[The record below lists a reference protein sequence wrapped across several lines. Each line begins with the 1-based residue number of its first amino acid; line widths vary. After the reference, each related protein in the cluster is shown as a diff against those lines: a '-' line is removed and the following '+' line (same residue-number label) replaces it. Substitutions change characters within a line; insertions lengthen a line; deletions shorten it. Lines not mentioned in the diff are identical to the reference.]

1 MEKILNAIQ
10 VLASV
15 CDGAHSR
22 DHQGFNGYDA
32 QYAKILLAK
41 TWTDRDSYNAWRM
54 LKKYRKQLA
63 SLGINYDD
71 LVPPAQYVQDA
82 VIKPKFHE
90 RWGSLL
96 MPMQGRIS
104 KEDFSKYVSIHRELG
119 FKFDGETK
127 AWYMKKADLPAYNH
141 DQYVHMMGEIGVH
154 VEEIPEQQQRQPDEQ
169 RQPTAREIIN
179 GISSKK
185 IRDGYVGIKC
195 VDGKFSIHF
204 PYNTTLVDLFSN
216 KTGQLTGITEF
227 NLETRTRDTHELET
241 VLEAI
246 EKIKALLPDWQIVSD
261 GLDEAI
267 AKRQR
272 EVDQDRIPIPAVLE
286 QMNPELSLFS
296 FQNEGVR
303 HLIKTNG
310 NALMGYEM
318 GCIDGK
324 AEITVN
330 RASGARK
337 MTLEKLYYKFHGG
350 KTNGRSWDLSIPT
363 KTVSATSEGILTLN
377 QIVDVVDKGIRNVIK
392 ITAKTEHKTYQ
403 LILTPDHEVK
413 TENDWIAA
421 EHLQIGELI
430 ATNGVSY
437 CDVCKKDTPHTSY
450 KYNKFQGCRVC
461 IVRFK
466 RKNKEKNGMFI
477 DKDGYVRVTKGVR
490 YHPQFSQGVSQHNL
504 VYEAFQNG
512 VTYEDWC
519 ERVRLNQLEG
529 AWFIPKDLFVH
540 HINEDRADNR
550 IENLKLVTISEHH
563 IIHRKIT
570 NIRHMKVTYAK
581 IIKIETAKPT
591 RVFDIVMADPLRN
604 FVANGIVVHN
614 CGKTII
620 TLAWIAANA
629 KRAIVVVPKVVR
641 RTWINEAIK
650 FFPTYFSG
658 QTVELRASDIKKKGM
673 PDLSSVRLASVNYE
687 SFEKYLPAIQA
698 AGFDTIVIDESHRI
712 KSPRAK
718 ITKTLMALREMFR
731 HHILLSGTAVKNKK
745 DELLTQTNFIQPG
758 LFSKNELQMGTIGGC
773 WNKLRSSI
781 YIARQK
787 KDVLPDLP
795 EKTSQIVE
803 LEVAGMPNMPKDIG
817 EISTTR
823 ISAALAKSQATV
835 DFVQEILDSSDSNVL
850 VFSESR
856 EAAEKM
862 AEMLGD
868 VAILH
873 HGQMSD
879 DKREAA
885 KAEFQ
890 METSSKRVF
899 VSTRQSLAVGATL
912 TRADKVV
919 FNDLPWTA
927 ADIRQAED
935 RCHRIGQLNCVNV
948 YWMTARDNEW
958 DRNVT
963 DIIRRKYSLA
973 KKINEGKQLTKE
985 EQEWLSQPIS
995 LEEIKKQVVI

>member
-1 MEKILNAIQ
+1 MEKIINAVQ

-22 DHQGFNGYDA
+22 DRQGFNGWDA
-32 QYAKILLAK
+32 SYVRELLIK
-41 TWTDRDSYNAWRM
+41 EWTERDAYNAWKM
-54 LKKYRKQLA
+54 LRKYRKQLM
-63 SLGINYDD
+63 SFGIDYDAITPD
-71 LVPPAQYVQDA
+71 AYKAEA
-82 VIKPKFHE
+82 VIQPKFNP
-90 RWGSLL
+90 RWGSLMMIL
-96 MPMQGRIS
+96 QGRID
-104 KEDFSKYVSIHRELG
+104 KDAFTKYVSIHKEMG
-119 FKFDGETK
+119 FKFDGEAK
-127 AWYMKKADLPAYNH
+127 AWYVKKSDLPAYNH
-141 DQYVHMMGEIGVH
+141 SQYVERMAAELNVH
-154 VEEIPEQQQRQPDEQ
+154 VEAVPEQQQEQ
-169 RQPTAREIIN
+169 TERELSVADVIS
-179 GISSKK
+179 GIRNK
-185 IRDGYVGIKC
+185 RLQGYVA
-195 VDGKFSIHF
+195 VTRNASGKFAFHF
-204 PYNTTLVDLFSN
+204 PFNSVLVDLFSN

-227 NLETRTRDTHELET
+227 NMETKARETFELET

-246 EKIKALLPDWQIVSD
+246 AKIQTLLPDWQVVSD
-261 GLDEAI
+261 C
-267 AKRQR
+267 
-272 EVDQDRIPIPAVLE
+272 VDKAVKERNQQIEQDRVALPEVQAQL
-286 QMNPELSLFS
+286 NPEFSLFPY
-296 FQNEGVR
+296 QNEGVR
-303 HLIKTNG
+303 HLVKTNG

-620 TLAWIAANA
+620 TLAWIAASS
-629 KRAIVVVPKVVR
+629 KRTIVVVPKVVR
-641 RTWINEAIK
+641 RTWLQEATK
-650 FFPTYFSG
+650 FFPSYFSG
-658 QTVELRASDIKKKGM
+658 KVAELRSAEIKKGGQ
-673 PDLSSVRLASVNYE
+673 PDLSNVVLASVNYE
-687 SFEKYLPAIQA
+687 SLEKFLPAIQA
-698 AGFDTIVIDESHRI
+698 AGFDTIVVDESHRM
-712 KSPRAK
+712 KNPKAK
-718 ITKTLMALREMFR
+718 ITKTLMALRESFKHR
-731 HHILLSGTAVKNKK
+731 ILLSGTAVKNKK
-745 DELLTQTNFIQPG
+745 IELKTQTDFIQPG
-758 LFSKNELQMGTIGGC
+758 LFTKQELHFGTIGGC
-773 WNKLRSSI
+773 WNKLRGSI

-795 EKTSQIVE
+795 EKISQIVE
-803 LEVAGMPNMPKDIG
+803 MDVTGMPAIPDEIG
-817 EISTTR
+817 GMSTALVQ
-823 ISAALAKSQATV
+823 AALAKAQITC
-835 DFVQEILDSSDSNVL
+835 DFVQEILESSDSCVL
-850 VFSESR
+850 VFSESVDT
-856 EAAEKM
+856 AKKIAET
-862 AEMLGD
+862 LGD
-868 VAILH
+868 VAIIH

-879 DKREAA
+879 DRREAA
-885 KAEFQ
+885 KVEFQ
-890 METSSKRVF
+890 NENSSKRVL

-919 FNDLPWTA
+919 FNDLPWVST
-927 ADIRQAED
+927 DIRQAED
-935 RCHRIGQLNCVNV
+935 RTHRIGQKNCVNV
-948 YWMTARDNEW
+948 YWMTARNNEW
-958 DRNVT
+958 DANLT
-963 DIIRRKYSLA
+963 NIIRRKYSLT
-973 KKINEGKQLTKE
+973 KKMNEGKQLTKE
-985 EQEWLSQPIS
+985 EQEWLSKPIT
-995 LEEIKKQVVI
+995 LDEIKNSKI

>member
-1 MEKILNAIQ
+1 MEKILNAVQ

-32 QYAKILLAK
+32 QYAKILLSK

-204 PYNTTLVDLFSN
+204 PYNTALVDLFSN

-227 NLETRTRDTHELET
+227 NMETRTRDTHELET

-246 EKIKALLPDWQIVSD
+246 AKIKALLPDWQIVSD

-303 HLIKTNG
+303 HLIKTDG

-318 GCIDGK
+318 G
-324 AEITVN
+324 
-330 RASGARK
+330 
-337 MTLEKLYYKFHGG
+337 LG
-350 KTNGRSWDLSIPT
+350 KT
-363 KTVSATSEGILTLN
+363 A
-377 QIVDVVDKGIRNVIK
+377 
-392 ITAKTEHKTYQ
+392 
-403 LILTPDHEVK
+403 
-413 TENDWIAA
+413 
-421 EHLQIGELI
+421 
-430 ATNGVSY
+430 
-437 CDVCKKDTPHTSY
+437 
-450 KYNKFQGCRVC
+450 
-461 IVRFK
+461 
-466 RKNKEKNGMFI
+466 
-477 DKDGYVRVTKGVR
+477 
-490 YHPQFSQGVSQHNL
+490 
-504 VYEAFQNG
+504 
-512 VTYEDWC
+512 
-519 ERVRLNQLEG
+519 
-529 AWFIPKDLFVH
+529 
-540 HINEDRADNR
+540 
-550 IENLKLVTISEHH
+550 
-563 IIHRKIT
+563 
-570 NIRHMKVTYAK
+570 
-581 IIKIETAKPT
+581 
-591 RVFDIVMADPLRN
+591 
-604 FVANGIVVHN
+604 
-614 CGKTII
+614 I
-620 TLAWIAANA
+620 TLAWIAANS

-641 RTWINEAIK
+641 RTWVNEAIK

-698 AGFDTIVIDESHRI
+698 AMFDTIVIDECFHPDTLVLTKQGEKKICEITTKDEVLNCLGWQKVKAIIPRQVAGRIQLRYNGRTIVCSFNHPFFTSKGWISAKNLNKGDLLVSSEKAMSIMQEGIRKRNISKYQTSLSNLFSELWNEIESQDRNISEVYKRRESYVFARNKRKSFSDFEADGTQTIDKERQWNRTDGNGKSFMEGIRSRLEMELHCSNKNETFKNWFSNSLQNRPRFARIKNCNRSRWLYSFFKKRSRPQEGSVSDFIRLDSIEIYESTSEGRIGQSMFYDLEIEGHPSFTVNGVLVHNSHRM

-718 ITKTLMALREMFR
+718 ITKTLMALRELFR

-745 DELLTQTNFIQPG
+745 EELLTQTNFIQPG
-758 LFSKNELQMGTIGGC
+758 LFSKHELQMGTIGGC
-773 WNKLRSSI
+773 WNKLRSTI

-803 LEVAGMPNMPKDIG
+803 LEVAGMPSMPEEIG

-823 ISAALAKSQATV
+823 VKAALAKSQATV